1 MSERELCIYYT
12 TQTYVFS
19 DRVCVGNTE
28 VAETLRIV
36 RSRLQ
41 SRNDSLILQDERH
54 SDSGTAIKTRFATSL
69 ESFFQST
76 VNIVLLLIRN

>member
-28 VAETLRIV
+28 VAETLWIV
-36 RSRLQ
+36 RFRLQ
-41 SRNDSLILQDERH
+41 SRNDSLILQDERR
-54 SDSGTAIKTRFATSL
+54 SDSNTAINRQILK
-69 ESFFQST
+69 
-76 VNIVLLLIRN
+76 IYLIHSVRYKFGIIF

>member
-36 RSRLQ
+36 RFRLR

-54 SDSGTAIKTRFATSL
+54 SDSDTAINRQILK
-69 ESFFQST
+69 
-76 VNIVLLLIRN
+76 IYLIHAIHCKFGIIFSIYR